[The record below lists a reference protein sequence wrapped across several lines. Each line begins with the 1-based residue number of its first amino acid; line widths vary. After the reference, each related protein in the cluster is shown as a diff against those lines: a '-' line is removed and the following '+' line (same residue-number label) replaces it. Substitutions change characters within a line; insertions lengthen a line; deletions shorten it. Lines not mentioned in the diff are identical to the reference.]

1 MKKLSL
7 LKLFTILLWGG
18 VLLQSCNNF
27 LDGGDFKDQL
37 EKDIAYANAK
47 ECTLVVKSNPNT
59 GNFLSEGE
67 KKCKVGYTIDLQFNA
82 DTSSCIFKTL
92 EAVSTTDQSI
102 SRNDCVE
109 FTQTEGNDKTGVYKI
124 TVKLLKEAND
134 ILIRP
139 VCTELPAISGIT
151 PKFESAGCEQN
162 TSIKITFNKPVNQES
177 FGDFSC
183 ITITDGNE
191 NLADYFDTP
200 YFSSDDLSL
209 IIQPKA
215 DIPLIN
221 PNGSKQNLDI
231 SLRYNFSEAKDA
243 EGFSIAASGTHEY
256 RVNKT
261 LKEQKKVNIQIKSEE
276 ALGTFSPAGE
286 KECVVGYTLDLQF
299 KLNKKSYYFDT
310 FEAVSSSG
318 SGESR
323 AASVSF
329 GEIERDDENGIYK
342 IQVRV
347 IEEASDILIQPVC
360 IALPAVTGHK
370 PSSSDEINYANVP
383 IEVTFNM
390 SVESETVSNSQFTY
404 KNIYLTSNGEDVSS
418 YFEKPAFNETKNV
431 LTIVPKSLEL
441 KKFIKTAYIEVEVN
455 FAGNISVQNGD
466 KIFFLTKNEDSVF
479 TVRYKGTL
487 EEEPPV
493 RQDFFVSWHEFNLET
508 KGSLSEDQK
517 FTQEDFADD
526 DREKIFQN
534 RTNGTVYIYGRYYD
548 ADSGVKKVQV
558 TEQLTDFLSVT
569 EPVLY
574 TSDNAEFYSAGGYTD
589 FCIKHEL
596 KSDDGKIQ
604 INAQVFDTA
613 GNAAEVQN
621 VKAIKRSRIELSREP
636 KFSNT
641 YKVINYNNITEE
653 SITKYNEGLKK
664 IWLFNSYY
672 ECELYGGYYFAPT
685 DLSLYL
691 EYTDK
696 DSVLRREQFEY
707 FTNPSA
713 YYESEKEGWTV
724 EIKNIDSVDGMKMK
738 FFLYD
743 DMENCYEK
751 ELEIL
756 PQPTINFTKKE
767 TYHQD
772 SSNNFILGVFATFLS
787 DSDIS
792 NAESYIIRRTIS
804 DNTLI
809 YGSEVPELYRSR
821 DAGKLDVELADGYSY
836 RFMLIKDGLSN
847 SIGNTEVKASD
858 YDTTLNMPEIELD
871 GDSQYQKNTE
881 NGYINVTLKFKSNN
895 WNYYDSII
903 ITKSYKNERGNV
915 IRNKATI
922 EKGTLSYTFTLPTYN
937 LYNQYDTAYI
947 SLVGTKGSQQSTN
960 KLVYFTNALNGK
972 TEYDNCPPTIGD
984 IYVVDD
990 LYPNC
995 YTLTVNDVGAGLQK
1009 TYIIPEEGEPIFFS
1023 DRGDTYIPKWYAM
1036 QHYISVGD
1044 NAYLNV
1050 GAVDKAGNTTE
1061 AAAKL
1066 PECNPAWNK
1075 YDKNT
1080 GDYDLILPN
1089 GSSKTSVAISSDAPV
1104 FAYMLSSTSSASNAS
1119 NWKTVEDWESKDW
1132 IYVNRTAGKFLSF
1145 SPTDHSPKKFDFSA
1159 DAPTTSN
1166 TYYCVIVHFSD
1177 GSTAMSEI
1185 MKK

>member
-1 MKKLSL
+1 M
-7 LKLFTILLWGG
+7 
-18 VLLQSCNNF
+18 
-27 LDGGDFKDQL
+27 
-37 EKDIAYANAK
+37 
-47 ECTLVVKSNPNT
+47 
-59 GNFLSEGE
+59 
-67 KKCKVGYTIDLQFNA
+67 
-82 DTSSCIFKTL
+82 
-92 EAVSTTDQSI
+92 
-102 SRNDCVE
+102 
-109 FTQTEGNDKTGVYKI
+109 
-124 TVKLLKEAND
+124 
-134 ILIRP
+134 
-139 VCTELPAISGIT
+139 
-151 PKFESAGCEQN
+151 
-162 TSIKITFNKPVNQES
+162 
-177 FGDFSC
+177 
-183 ITITDGNE
+183 
-191 NLADYFDTP
+191 
-200 YFSSDDLSL
+200 SL

-466 KIFFLTKNEDSVF
+466 KIFFLIKNENSVF

-508 KGSLSEDQK
+508 KESLSEDQK

-534 RTNGTVYIYGRYYD
+534 KTNGTVYIYGRYYD

-558 TEQLTDFLSVT
+558 TEQQLTDSKGDNVALTVS

-621 VKAIKRSRIELSREP
+621 VKVIKRSRIELLNELE
-636 KFSNT
+636 F
-641 YKVINYNNITEE
+641 NNRYGLTDSIRTEE
-653 SITKYNEGLKK
+653 DIPNYNEGLKK
-664 IWLFNSYY
+664 INLFNGNNFNVNCRMYKDIS
-672 ECELYGGYYFAPT
+672 FVPS
-685 DLSLYL
+685 DFRLYL

-696 DSVLRREQFEY
+696 DSSLHREQFEY
-707 FTNPSA
+707 FDGVQSSIDKYTS
-713 YYESEKEGWTV
+713 GWFLKL
-724 EIKNIDSVDGMKMK
+724 KNIDSVDGMKMK

-756 PQPTINFTKKE
+756 PQPTVNLAMKTIYDGETK
-767 TYHQD
+767 QG
-772 SSNNFILGVFATFLS
+772 ICATFLS

-792 NAESYIIRRTIS
+792 NAKSSVIRKTIANNRLEYQSLTLYQII
-804 DNTLI
+804 
-809 YGSEVPELYRSR
+809 RSR
-821 DAGKLDVELADGYSY
+821 DNGDLDVHLQEGYTY
-836 RFMLIKDGLSN
+836 RFVLVKDGLSN
-847 SIGNTEVKASD
+847 SVGTTEVKASD

-871 GDSQYQKNTE
+871 GAPQYQKSTE
-881 NGYINVTLKFKSNN
+881 NGYIDVTLKIKEGM
-895 WNYYDSII
+895 WNSYDSIMI
-903 ITKSYKNERGNV
+903 TTNLNNDGTIDSKTKSA
-915 IRNKATI
+915 IQ
-922 EKGTLSYTFTLPTYN
+922 KGTLSYTFTVPTYN
-937 LYNQYDTAYI
+937 LYRERY
-947 SLVGTKGSQQSTN
+947 LVEIHLCGLKDKYQSPVKDLILHQTLKDN
-960 KLVYFTNALNGK
+960 
-972 TEYDNCPPTIGD
+972 TEYDNCPPTIGSPYDDDYYCYGLAVSD
-984 IYVVDD
+984 I
-990 LYPNC
+990 
-995 YTLTVNDVGAGLQK
+995 GSGISKA
-1009 TYIIPEEGEPIFFS
+1009 YIITESGAQIPLNATGS
-1023 DRGDTYIPKWYAM
+1023 IPKWLAM
-1036 QHYISVGD
+1036 QYYIPEGG
-1044 NAYLNV
+1044 NAYLKV
-1050 GAVDKAGNTTE
+1050 GAEDEVGNKSE
-1061 AAAKL
+1061 ATVKL

-1075 YDKNT
+1075 YVKNT

-1104 FAYMLSSTSSASNAS
+1104 FAYMLSSNQTAAS
-1119 NWKTVEDWESKDW
+1119 NWKTVEDWESQDW